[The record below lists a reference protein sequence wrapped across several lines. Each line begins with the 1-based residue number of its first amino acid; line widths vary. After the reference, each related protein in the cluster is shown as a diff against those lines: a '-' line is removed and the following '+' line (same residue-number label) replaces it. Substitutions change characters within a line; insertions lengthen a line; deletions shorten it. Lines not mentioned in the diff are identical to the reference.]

1 MNRRNPRQS
10 AARIRKGLCAL
21 AAALL
26 TAGCLPVSAASG
38 DSYVLDGSRRVPVP
52 SVYEVETAWQTFRT
66 SEGEVLQL
74 YNPQDLFISTQ
85 GYLYIVDTGNNR
97 ILRSNSEGM
106 VDRIY
111 TGPEE
116 DPFKN
121 PGGVFVDKDG
131 DLYVA
136 DTDNSRI
143 VHLDSD
149 GGLMEVFGVPE
160 ELPGENTT
168 YHPAKLAISSTGY
181 IYVVNGQNILTID
194 ATNRF
199 RGYLGQTKIGFDLT
213 ETLIRLFASEEQQK
227 TLSKRL
233 AASYTN
239 IVIDPDDNLYA
250 STLDSRQGEIKRLNS
265 VGVNTFPATGSES
278 RFSIDFSQLLQANT
292 YISASGTAFYGDRT
306 DDEGKAITPNFVD
319 IAYDEDGVVY
329 ALDQNTCRMFLYDRE
344 GNLLGTFGEKGI
356 QKGMFVQPVSLAVD
370 PQGTVYILDVN
381 LCNIQV
387 LKPTRFKNLVQQA
400 ITAYYLGDYD
410 GSFTLWSEVLAIDEN
425 YTLASQDIGKTYYK
439 QGDYPAAMKAFRQA
453 GDTGG
458 YSDAFEKNLYQLFR
472 SHFALALLLILL
484 ALAALCAAV
493 WAVRLSSKRV
503 LLLHEQHGPRR
514 ASFLRTLQL
523 TTSAMCHPCE
533 TFDNIKAMRQ
543 EIRVWPAFVLA
554 AAAPVVRILYMHI
567 VHYPL
572 ADIDLRMSSY
582 VLEIVKI
589 LLPFFTFV
597 ISAYA
602 VTAIMDGETKFKELL
617 LCCACALTPYTFLT
631 LPLAGLSHILT
642 GNSAG
647 LYSTLQTIIL
657 VWVLLLLFH
666 AVRISNQFSFKK
678 TLAVV
683 LISLLVMLLIW
694 ILGFLILVLWNQ
706 VVLLFSGLLTEL
718 GI

>member
-1 MNRRNPRQS
+1 MDRRIPRRTP
-10 AARIRKGLCAL
+10 AIIRKAFCGITAV
-21 AAALL
+21 LL
-26 TAGCLPVSAASG
+26 MAGCLPAGAASG

-52 SVYEVETAWQTFRT
+52 SVYEAQAAWQTFRT
-66 SEGEVLQL
+66 TGGEVLQL
-74 YNPQDLFISTQ
+74 RSPQDLFINAQ

-97 ILRSNSEGM
+97 ILRADDTGL
-106 VDRIY
+106 VDRVY
-111 TGPEE
+111 TGPAD

-121 PGGVFVDKDG
+121 PGGVFVDKNG
-131 DLYVA
+131 NLYVA

-143 VHLDSD
+143 VHLDSE
-149 GGLMEVFGVPE
+149 GGLVEIFGVPE

-168 YHPAKLAISSTGY
+168 YHPAKIAISSTGY

-194 ATNRF
+194 STNRF

-239 IVIDPDDNLYA
+239 IVVDPDDNLYA

-278 RFSIDFSQLLQANT
+278 RFSIDFSQLLQTNT
-292 YISASGTAFYGDRT
+292 YISASGTAFYGDRI

-319 IAYDEDGVVY
+319 IAFDENDIVY
-329 ALDQNTCRMFLYDRE
+329 ALDQVTCRLFLYDRE

-370 PQGTVYILDVN
+370 GEGTVYILDVN
-381 LCNIQV
+381 LCNIQA
-387 LKPTRFKNLVQQA
+387 LKPTRFKNLVQEA

-410 GSFTLWSEVLAIDEN
+410 GSFALWNEVLAIDEN
-425 YTLASQDIGKTYYK
+425 YALASQDIGKTYYK
-439 QGDYPAAMKAFRQA
+439 QGEYTEAMTAFRRA
-453 GDTGG
+453 GDVGG

-472 SHFALALLLILL
+472 SHFASALVILL
-484 ALAALCAAV
+484 AAVAVLGAAV
-493 WAVRLSSKRV
+493 WAVRLSSRRV
-503 LLLHEQHGPRR
+503 LMLHEQHGRGR
-514 ASFLRTLQL
+514 AGFLRTLQL
-523 TTSAMCHPCE
+523 TTSTMCHPCE

-543 EIRVWPAFVLA
+543 QIRLWPALVLA
-554 AAAPVVRILYMHI
+554 AAAPAVRILYMHL

-582 VLEIVKI
+582 FLEIVKI

-597 ISAYA
+597 IAAYA
-602 VTAIMDGETKFKELL
+602 VTAIMDGEAKLRELL
-617 LCCACALTPYTFLT
+617 LCCSCALTPYIFLT
-631 LPLAGLSHILT
+631 LPLAGLSHVLT
-642 GNSAG
+642 SNTAG
-647 LYSTLQTIIL
+647 LYSTLQSLIL
-657 VWVLLLLFH
+657 IWVLLLLFN
-666 AVRISNQFSFKK
+666 AVRVTNQFSFKK

-706 VVLLFSGLLTEL
+706 VYLLFAGLLTEL
-718 GI
+718 GL

>member
-1 MNRRNPRQS
+1 M
-10 AARIRKGLCAL
+10 
-21 AAALL
+21 
-26 TAGCLPVSAASG
+26 
-38 DSYVLDGSRRVPVP
+38 LDGSRRVPVP

-66 SEGEVLQL
+66 PEGEVLQL

-97 ILRSNSEGM
+97 ILRSNAEGM

-292 YISASGTAFYGDRT
+292 YISASGTAFYGDRI

-493 WAVRLSSKRV
+493 WAVAAVLKKGAAASRAARSAARKLSAHPAADHLRDVPSLRN
-503 LLLHEQHGPRR
+503 LRQHQGH
-514 ASFLRTLQL
+514 A
-523 TTSAMCHPCE
+523 AG
-533 TFDNIKAMRQ
+533 
-543 EIRVWPAFVLA
+543 IRVWPAFVLQRPHRWYA
-554 AAAPVVRILYMHI
+554 SCTCTSCTIR
-567 VHYPL
+567 
-572 ADIDLRMSSY
+572 
-582 VLEIVKI
+582 
-589 LLPFFTFV
+589 LP
-597 ISAYA
+597 IS
-602 VTAIMDGETKFKELL
+602 T
-617 LCCACALTPYTFLT
+617 CACPAMCWRLSKSCCRFS
-631 LPLAGLSHILT
+631 PL
-642 GNSAG
+642 
-647 LYSTLQTIIL
+647 
-657 VWVLLLLFH
+657 
-666 AVRISNQFSFKK
+666 SFRR
-678 TLAVV
+678 
-683 LISLLVMLLIW
+683 MR
-694 ILGFLILVLWNQ
+694 
-706 VVLLFSGLLTEL
+706 
-718 GI
+718 